1 MEAELAALGDE
12 LEGLDDLAA
21 EPAAATA
28 TATATT
34 TATATS
40 AAAHPAAAAMPTSLE
55 GSDLPV
61 LPAMKHPTV
70 PQTHATAPVANTGFS
85 YL

>member
-1 MEAELAALGDE
+1 LEAELAALGDE

-28 TATATT
+28 TT

-40 AAAHPAAAAMPTSLE
+40 VAAHPAAAAMPATLE

-61 LPAMKHPTV
+61 LPAMNRPTV
-70 PQTHATAPVANTGFS
+70 PQTHAAAPVANTGFS

>member
-28 TATATT
+28 TT
-34 TATATS
+34 TATARS
-40 AAAHPAAAAMPTSLE
+40 AAAHPAAAVMPATLE

-61 LPAMKHPTV
+61 LPAMNHPTV